1 MSNNKLGTQIFGIGS
16 HSSIDSSGEVID
28 IAGIDISSLV
38 QDGVFNWEH
47 KSEGS
52 SQIIGKITEATKI
65 LKAEDCKDA
74 HHKYMWIKANKM
86 PFLYIRGILFDK
98 FNHSGALDALAMFR
112 FDQALDKK
120 DTKQTM
126 GFSIEGSR
134 LDKEGNLIKKCIAR
148 KISATLWPCHKLCIA
163 EILEESPKDSTKLIS
178 LADLKA
184 AFKKAEEMET
194 NLNKDEFTP
203 ALAFKLK
210 SKAPKLKP
218 NVGATQGEQKPAS
231 PSAPKRTFA
240 PGDIKPNQKMKVGD
254 RIQHQDPSKP
264 KMRTGS
270 QIYKDPATWKAE
282 VDTMSNS
289 RKAILNKVKKSNS
302 SSKIK
307 TNMML
312 NEDIDKSNSSVKTN
326 LMMSEEKAMKR
337 TEILKGMS
345 QEAYDLFPKKEELL
359 AAIRKTMPEAS
370 ENEVLAFA
378 KTYSY
383 IEQKKQEIKMAD
395 LADESSLNEDE

>member
-16 HSSIDSSGEVID
+16 HSSIDSSGEKID
-28 IAGIDISSLV
+28 IEGIDISSLE

-65 LKAEDCKDA
+65 MKAEDCKDA
-74 HHKYMWIKANKM
+74 HHKYMWEKANKM

-98 FNHSGALDALAMFR
+98 FNHSGALDALAMFK

-163 EILEESPKDSTKLIS
+163 EILEESPKDSNKMIS

-184 AFKKAEEMET
+184 AFKKAEEMEDD
-194 NLNKDEFTP
+194 LNKTENDLP
-203 ALAFKLK
+203 DAIK
-210 SKAPKLKP
+210 SKFQKPKP
-218 NVGATQGEQKPAS
+218 NISTATGEHRPAS
-231 PSAPKRTFA
+231 SIVPKRTFQA
-240 PGDIKPNQKMKVGD
+240 SNTYANQKLKSGD
-254 RIQHQDPSKP
+254 RIQYPKP
-264 KMRTGS
+264 REKAKKGKD
-270 QIYKDPATWKAE
+270 IYKDPETWKSE
-282 VDTMSNS
+282 VDCMSNS

-302 SSKIK
+302 TANIK
-307 TNMML
+307 TQMML
-312 NEDIDKSNSSVKTN
+312 SEEMDKSNSTANIKTKM
-326 LMMSEEKAMKR
+326 MMSEDKAMKR
-337 TEILKGMS
+337 TEVLKNMS

-359 AAIRKTMPEAS
+359 ASIRKTMPDAN
-370 ENEVLAFA
+370 ENEIMAFA
-378 KTYSY
+378 KTFAYLSV
-383 IEQKKQEIKMAD
+383 KKQEIKLAEM
-395 LADESSLNEDE
+395 ADESSLNDEN